1 MSLPSGK
8 LPTVL
13 LRILV
18 VEDHDGLR
26 DATVEF
32 LEAQGHSVLGMDCA
46 ESVDEC
52 RELARTDVAL
62 LDVGLPCEDGI
73 SLARRLREA
82 QPALGIIMMTAR
94 HTDADKIAGYD
105 NGADIYLTKP
115 VSPQALLAAINAL
128 ARRLDP
134 DPLLAHAADA
144 LQLEVATRQLV
155 TPYGR
160 IDLTEPECRVLCG
173 LARAND
179 HQLESWQ
186 LIELL
191 GKDLDHYSKANLEV
205 LIVRLRKKLGLAG
218 ATDHGIKSVR
228 GRGYLLRRPVI
239 LI

>member
-1 MSLPSGK
+1 MPA
-8 LPTVL
+8 PATP

-18 VEDHDGLR
+18 VEDHDDLR
-26 DATVEF
+26 EATVEY
-32 LEAQGHSVLGMDCA
+32 LETQGHTVLGMDCA

-52 RELARTDVAL
+52 SGLARTDVAL
-62 LDVGLPCEDGI
+62 LDVSLPGEDGI

-94 HTDADKIAGYD
+94 HHDADKIVGYD

-128 ARRLDP
+128 VRRLHAN
-134 DPLLAHAADA
+134 PLLPHAAAA
-144 LQLEVATRQLV
+144 LQLDMAARQLIS
-155 TPYGR
+155 PQGR
-160 IDLTEPECRVLCG
+160 IDLTEPEFSVLVG
-173 LARAND
+173 LARARD

-191 GKDLDHYSKANLEV
+191 GKDLDHYSKSNLEV
-205 LIVRLRKKLGLAG
+205 LIVRLRKKLELAG
-218 ATDHGIKSVR
+218 APEPGIKAVR
-228 GRGYLLRRPVI
+228 GRGYRLVVPVI